1 MTDVG
6 REIYDKLA
14 VNDEVVVGFLEIQCE
29 HFCISSAGL
38 SVLVSGYRRH
48 ATRRTMTAQFQINDI
63 CDSDVHDAEKPLV
76 AFLEFALVK
85 DLNGDDG

>member
-1 MTDVG
+1 MLV
-6 REIYDKLA
+6 
-14 VNDEVVVGFLEIQCE
+14 
-29 HFCISSAGL
+29 
-38 SVLVSGYRRH
+38 VSGISTSKHRRYT
-48 ATRRTMTAQFQINDI
+48 ARRTMTAQFQINDI